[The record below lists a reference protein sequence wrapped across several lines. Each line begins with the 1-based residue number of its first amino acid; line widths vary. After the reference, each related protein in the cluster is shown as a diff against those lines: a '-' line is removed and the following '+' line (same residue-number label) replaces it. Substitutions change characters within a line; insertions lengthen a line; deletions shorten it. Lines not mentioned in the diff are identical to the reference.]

1 MTRLLNTSAFRLA
14 AIYFTLFATSV
25 LALLSFIYFSTAD
38 FVESQAEETIDA
50 EIRGLAEQYRE
61 HGLAGLVEIIDQRVA
76 AAQRTQGRIDDT
88 IYLITD
94 PLLHKLAGN
103 LDTWPQAVEQGN
115 GWVSFPVTAEIKG
128 TTENDNAR
136 ASVIVLP
143 GNFHLLV
150 GRNLRDA
157 RLFRLRI
164 TNTLAWA
171 ALITLLLGVIG
182 GLLMTR
188 NMLRK
193 VDAVNRTSTRIIHGD
208 LSQRVPVSGTGDEF
222 DQLAQNLNAMLDQIE
237 RLMAGMRQVTDNIA
251 HDLRTPL
258 ARLRSRLEVTLIEK
272 PDVTRYG
279 DALRDTINEADRL
292 LGTFNALLSIAEAE
306 AGSRRDGLEAVD
318 LAEIARDVAELYE
331 PVADDAG
338 LGFQLAVGDKVMVRG
353 DRHLLSQAIA
363 NLLDNAL
370 KYTREGKVALS
381 VGTRAGKARV
391 EVSDTGPGVPADR
404 RGVVFD
410 RFVRLEGSRS
420 TPGNGLG
427 LSLVRAVAKLH
438 DGTVWLEDNRPGQP
452 SPAPPGAA
460 PEAAVENPGLKVI
473 IELPLAADGTA
484 SAPERDLARLL
495 PAPSPAMAVAEPPR
509 DIGEV

>member
-1 MTRLLNTSAFRLA
+1 VTGLINTSAFRLA

-25 LALLSFIYFSTAD
+25 LALLTFIYFSTAD
-38 FVESQAEETIDA
+38 FVEAQAEETIDA

-61 HGLAGLVEIIDQRVA
+61 HGLAGLVEIIDQRIA
-76 AAQRTQGRIDDT
+76 AAQRTPTRIDDT

-94 PLLHKLAGN
+94 PLLHRLAGN
-103 LDTWPQAVEQGN
+103 LEIWPQTVERGS
-115 GWVSFPVTAEIKG
+115 GWVSFPVTEKVGGASEI
-128 TTENDNAR
+128 DNAR

-157 RLFRLRI
+157 RLFRLRV
-164 TNTLAWA
+164 TNTMGWA
-171 ALITLLLGVIG
+171 ALITLGLGVIG

-193 VDAVNRTSTRIIHGD
+193 VDAVNRTSTQIIHGD

-258 ARLRSRLEVTLIEK
+258 SRLRARLEVTLIEK
-272 PDVTRYG
+272 PDQARYA
-279 DALRDTINEADRL
+279 DVLRETISEADRL

-306 AGSRRDGLEAVD
+306 AGSRRDSFGVVD
-318 LAEIARDVAELYE
+318 LSEIARDVAELYE
-331 PVADDAG
+331 PVADENG
-338 LGFQLAVGDKVMVRG
+338 LGFDTAIADQVMVRG

-370 KYTREGKVALS
+370 KYTPEGKVALS
-381 VGTRAGKARV
+381 VETRAGKAHL
-391 EVSDTGPGVPADR
+391 EVRDTGPGVPPDR
-404 RGVVFD
+404 RATVFD

-438 DGTVWLEDNRPGQP
+438 EGEIWLED
-452 SPAPPGAA
+452 SVPGADR
-460 PEAAVENPGLKVI
+460 PGLKVV
-473 IELPLAADGTA
+473 IELPLAAGGA
-484 SAPERDLARLL
+484 ALESGRDLPRLL
-495 PAPSPAMAVAEPPR
+495 PAPALAVAADPPR
-509 DIGEV
+509 ELGEV

>member
-1 MTRLLNTSAFRLA
+1 MTGLINTSAFRLA

-25 LALLSFIYFSTAD
+25 LALLTFIYFSTAD

-61 HGLAGLVEIIDQRVA
+61 HGLAGLVEVIDQRIA
-76 AAQRTQGRIDDT
+76 AAQRTQTHVDDT

-103 LDTWPQAVEQGN
+103 LETWPQTVERGS
-115 GWVSFPVTAEIKG
+115 GWVSFPVTEKVGGVNEI
-128 TTENDNAR
+128 DNAR

-164 TNTLAWA
+164 TNTMGWA
-171 ALITLLLGVIG
+171 ALITLGLGVIG

-193 VDAVNRTSTRIIHGD
+193 VDAVNRTSTQIIHGD

-258 ARLRSRLEVTLIEK
+258 SRLRARLEVTLIEK
-272 PDVTRYG
+272 PDQARYA
-279 DALRDTINEADRL
+279 DVLRETINEADHL
-292 LGTFNALLSIAEAE
+292 LSTFNALLSIAEAE
-306 AGSRRDGLEAVD
+306 AGSRRDSFEAID
-318 LAEIARDVAELYE
+318 LSEIARDVAELYE
-331 PVADDAG
+331 PVADESG
-338 LGFQLAVGDKVMVRG
+338 LGFETKIADRIMVRG

-370 KYTREGKVALS
+370 KYTPQGKVALS
-381 VGTRAGKARV
+381 VETRAGKAHI
-391 EVSDTGPGVPADR
+391 EVSDTGPGVPPDR
-404 RGVVFD
+404 RSSVFD

-438 DGTVWLEDNRPGQP
+438 EGTIWLED
-452 SPAPPGAA
+452 SAPGA
-460 PEAAVENPGLKVI
+460 ENPGLKVV
-473 IELPLAADGTA
+473 IELPLAAAGSTSEPDH
-484 SAPERDLARLL
+484 ELARLL
-495 PAPSPAMAVAEPPR
+495 PAPSPALAVTADPPR
-509 DIGEV
+509 NLGEA

>member
-1 MTRLLNTSAFRLA
+1 MTGLINTSAFRLA

-25 LALLSFIYFSTAD
+25 LALLTFIYFSTAD
-38 FVESQAEETIDA
+38 FVEAQAEETIDA

-61 HGLAGLVEIIDQRVA
+61 HGLAGLVEIIDQRIA
-76 AAQRTQGRIDDT
+76 AAQRTPSRIDDT
-88 IYLITD
+88 IYLMTD

-103 LDTWPQAVEQGN
+103 LETWPETVERGS
-115 GWVSFPVTAEIKG
+115 GWVSFPVTEKIG
-128 TTENDNAR
+128 DTTESDNAR
-136 ASVIVLP
+136 ASVVVLP

-164 TNTLAWA
+164 TNTMGWA
-171 ALITLLLGVIG
+171 ALITLGLGVIG

-193 VDAVNRTSTRIIHGD
+193 VDAVNRTSTQIIHGD
-208 LSQRVPVSGTGDEF
+208 LSQRVPLSGTGDEF
-222 DQLAQNLNAMLDQIE
+222 DQLAQNLNQMLDQIE

-258 ARLRSRLEVTLIEK
+258 SRLRARLEVTLIEK
-272 PDVTRYG
+272 PDQARYA
-279 DALRDTINEADRL
+279 DVLRETINEADRL
-292 LGTFNALLSIAEAE
+292 LGTFNALLSIAEVE
-306 AGSRRDGLEAVD
+306 AGSRRDSFEAVD
-318 LAEIARDVAELYE
+318 LSEIARDVAELYE
-331 PVADDAG
+331 PVADENG
-338 LGFQLAVGDKVMVRG
+338 LGFETKIADKIAVRG

-370 KYTREGKVALS
+370 KYTPQGKVALS
-381 VGTRAGKARV
+381 VEMRAGKAHI
-391 EVSDTGPGVPADR
+391 EVADTGPGVPPDR
-404 RGVVFD
+404 RNAVFD

-438 DGTVWLEDNRPGQP
+438 GGTIWLEDSAPGI
-452 SPAPPGAA
+452 
-460 PEAAVENPGLKVI
+460 ENPGLKVV
-473 IELPLAADGTA
+473 IELPLAAAGLTSESD
-484 SAPERDLARLL
+484 RDLTRLL
-495 PAPSPAMAVAEPPR
+495 PAPALAIAADPPR
-509 DIGEV
+509 DLGET

>member
-1 MTRLLNTSAFRLA
+1 LTGLINTSAFRLA

-25 LALLSFIYFSTAD
+25 LALLAFIYFSTAD
-38 FVESQAEETIDA
+38 FVEAQAEETIDA

-61 HGLAGLVEIIDQRVA
+61 HGLAGLVEIIDQRIA
-76 AAQRTQGRIDDT
+76 AAQHTPTHIDDT

-103 LDTWPQAVEQGN
+103 LDIWPQTVERGS
-115 GWVSFPVTAEIKG
+115 GWVSFPVTEKVNGNIEI
-128 TTENDNAR
+128 DNAR

-164 TNTLAWA
+164 TNTMGWA
-171 ALITLLLGVIG
+171 ALITLGLGVIG

-193 VDAVNRTSTRIIHGD
+193 VDAVNRTSTHIIHGD

-258 ARLRSRLEVTLIEK
+258 SRLRARLEVTLLEK
-272 PDVTRYG
+272 PDEMRYA
-279 DALRDTINEADRL
+279 DVLRETIAEADRL

-306 AGSRRDGLEAVD
+306 AGSRRDSFEPVD
-318 LAEIARDVAELYE
+318 LSEIARDVAELYE
-331 PVADDAG
+331 PVAEENG
-338 LGFQLAVGDKVMVRG
+338 LGFETRIVDRVMVRG

-370 KYTREGKVALS
+370 KYTSEGKVALS
-381 VGTRAGKARV
+381 VDTRPGKAHV
-391 EVSDTGPGVPADR
+391 EVSDTGPGVPTDR
-404 RGVVFD
+404 RSAVFD

-427 LSLVRAVAKLH
+427 LSLVRAVATLH
-438 DGTVWLEDNRPGQP
+438 EGTIWLED
-452 SPAPPGAA
+452 SVPGA
-460 PEAAVENPGLKVI
+460 ENPGLKVI
-473 IELPLAADGTA
+473 VELPLAASGAALEAD
-484 SAPERDLARLL
+484 RDLTRLL
-495 PAPSPAMAVAEPPR
+495 PGPGPALAVTGDPPR
-509 DIGEV
+509 DLGQA

>member
-1 MTRLLNTSAFRLA
+1 VTRLLNTSAFRLA

-38 FVESQAEETIDA
+38 FVEAQAEETIDA

-61 HGLAGLVEIIDQRVA
+61 HGLAGLIEIIDQRIA
-76 AAQRTQGRIDDT
+76 AAQRTPSRVDDT

-94 PLLHKLAGN
+94 PLLHRLAGN
-103 LDTWPQAVEQGN
+103 LETWPQAVERGN
-115 GWVSFPVTAEIKG
+115 GWVSFPVTVRIEG
-128 TTENDNAR
+128 NTETDNAR

-157 RLFRLRI
+157 RLFRQRI
-164 TNTLAWA
+164 TNTLGWA
-171 ALITLLLGVIG
+171 ALITLALGIAG

-193 VDAVNRTSTRIIHGD
+193 VDAVNRTSTRIMHGD

-222 DQLAQNLNAMLDQIE
+222 DQLAQNLNGMLDQIE

-258 ARLRSRLEVTLIEK
+258 ARLRARLEVTLIEK
-272 PDVTRYG
+272 PDEVRYA
-279 DALRDTINEADRL
+279 DVLRDTIAEADRL

-306 AGSRRDGLEAVD
+306 AGSRRAGLEAVD
-318 LAEIARDVAELYE
+318 LSEIARDVAELYE

-338 LGFQLAVGDKVMVRG
+338 IAFHLSVTDKVMVRG

-370 KYTREGKVALS
+370 KYTPAGAVALS
-381 VGTRAGKARV
+381 VGMRAGKARV
-391 EVSDTGPGVPADR
+391 EIADTGPGVPPDR
-404 RGVVFD
+404 RDAVFD

-427 LSLVRAVAKLH
+427 LSLVRAVTKLH
-438 DGTVWLEDNRPGQP
+438 DGAIWLEDNHLA
-452 SPAPPGAA
+452 SAA
-460 PEAAVENPGLKVI
+460 IGHAENPGLKVV
-473 IELPLAADGTA
+473 IELPLAASDAG
-484 SAPERDLARLL
+484 SAADRELPRLL
-495 PAPSPAMAVAEPPR
+495 PAPSPAMAVADPPR
-509 DIGEV
+509 DLGEA

>member
-38 FVESQAEETIDA
+38 FVEAQAEETIDA

-61 HGLAGLVEIIDQRVA
+61 HGLAGLVELIEQRVLS
-76 AAQRTQGRIDDT
+76 AQRTPSRIDDT

-103 LDTWPQAVEQGN
+103 LQIWPEAVEQGS
-115 GWVSFPVTAEIKG
+115 GWVNFPVTEELGGVKE
-128 TTENDNAR
+128 TDSAR

-157 RLFRLRI
+157 RLFRLRV
-164 TNTLAWA
+164 TNTLGWA
-171 ALITLLLGVIG
+171 ALITLGLGIIG

-208 LSQRVPVSGTGDEF
+208 MNQRVPLSGTGDEF

-258 ARLRSRLEVTLIEK
+258 ARLRSRLEVTLLEK
-272 PDVTRYG
+272 PDEARYAN
-279 DALRDTINEADRL
+279 ALRETITEADRL

-306 AGSRRDGLEAVD
+306 SGSRRDGLEAVD
-318 LAEIARDVAELYE
+318 LSEIARDVAELYE

-338 LGFQLAVGDKVMVRG
+338 LSFQLVVTDKAMVRG

-370 KYTREGKVALS
+370 KYTHEGVVSLS
-381 VGTRAGKARV
+381 VGTVAGKARV
-391 EVSDTGPGVPADR
+391 EVADTGPGVPADR
-404 RGVVFD
+404 RNAVFD

-438 DGTVWLEDNRPGQP
+438 DGSVWLEDNQLA
-452 SPAPPGAA
+452 SAA
-460 PEAAVENPGLKVI
+460 TGHAENPGLKVI
-473 IELPLAADGTA
+473 IELPLAGGARSESD
-484 SAPERDLARLL
+484 RDLPRLSPP
-495 PAPSPAMAVAEPPR
+495 PAPPMAVAADSAR
-509 DIGEV
+509 NLGEM

>member
-14 AIYFTLFATSV
+14 AIYFALFATSV
-25 LALLSFIYFSTAD
+25 LALLTFIYFSTAD
-38 FVESQAEETIDA
+38 FIEAQAEETVDA

-61 HGLAGLVEIIDQRVA
+61 HGLAGLVEIIDQRIA
-76 AAQRTQGRIDDT
+76 AAQRTPSRVDDT
-88 IYLITD
+88 LYLITD

-103 LDTWPQAVEQGN
+103 LETWPEAVERGN
-115 GWVSFPVTAEIKG
+115 GWVSFPVTEEIG
-128 TTENDNAR
+128 GNVETDDAR

-157 RLFRLRI
+157 RLFRMRI
-164 TNTLAWA
+164 TDTLGWA
-171 ALITLLLGVIG
+171 ALITLALGVAG

-258 ARLRSRLEVTLIEK
+258 ARLRARLEVTLIEK
-272 PDVTRYG
+272 PDETRYAN
-279 DALRDTINEADRL
+279 ALRDTINEADRL

-306 AGSRRDGLEAVD
+306 AGSRRDGLEVVD
-318 LAEIARDVAELYE
+318 LAEIARDVADLYE
-331 PVADDAG
+331 PVADEAG
-338 LGFQLAVGDKVMVRG
+338 LGFKFTVGDKVMVRG

-370 KYTREGKVALS
+370 KYTPAGSVALR
-381 VGTRAGKARV
+381 VETGGGKARV
-391 EVSDTGPGVPADR
+391 EVADTGLGVPADR
-404 RGVVFD
+404 RSAVFD

-438 DGTVWLEDNRPGQP
+438 DGTVWLEDNQP
-452 SPAPPGAA
+452 DAA
-460 PEAAVENPGLKVI
+460 APGLKVI
-473 IELPLAADGTA
+473 IELPLAASGAGSEPD
-484 SAPERDLARLL
+484 RDLTPLL
-495 PAPSPAMAVAEPPR
+495 PAPGPALAVTAEPPR
-509 DIGEV
+509 DLGEV

>member
-1 MTRLLNTSAFRLA
+1 MPGLINTSAFRLA

-25 LALLSFIYFSTAD
+25 LALLTFIYFSTAD
-38 FVESQAEETIDA
+38 FVEAQAEETIDA

-61 HGLAGLVEIIDQRVA
+61 HGLAGLVEIIDQRIA
-76 AAQRTQGRIDDT
+76 AAQRTPSRIDDT

-103 LDTWPQAVEQGN
+103 LEIWPQTVDRGS
-115 GWVSFPVTAEIKG
+115 GWVSFPVT
-128 TTENDNAR
+128 ENVAGSSESDNAR

-164 TNTLAWA
+164 TNTMGWA
-171 ALITLLLGVIG
+171 ALITLGLGIIG

-193 VDAVNRTSTRIIHGD
+193 VDAVNRTSTQIIHGD
-208 LSQRVPVSGTGDEF
+208 LTQRVPVSGTGDEF
-222 DQLAQNLNAMLDQIE
+222 DQLAQNLNQMLDQIE

-258 ARLRSRLEVTLIEK
+258 SRLRARLEVTLIEK
-272 PDVTRYG
+272 PDQARYA
-279 DALRDTINEADRL
+279 DVLRETINEADRL

-306 AGSRRDGLEAVD
+306 AGSRRDSFGVVD
-318 LAEIARDVAELYE
+318 LSDIARDVAELYE
-331 PVADDAG
+331 PVADENG
-338 LGFQLAVGDKVMVRG
+338 LGFETRIADKITVRG

-370 KYTREGKVALS
+370 KYTPSGTVALS
-381 VGTRAGKARV
+381 VETRAGKAHV
-391 EVSDTGPGVPADR
+391 EVQDSGPGVPPDR
-404 RGVVFD
+404 RSAVFD

-427 LSLVRAVAKLH
+427 LSLVRAVTKLH
-438 DGTVWLEDNRPGQP
+438 DGTIWLED
-452 SPAPPGAA
+452 SILGA
-460 PEAAVENPGLKVI
+460 VSPGLKVV
-473 IELPLAADGTA
+473 IELPLAAGGAAVSEPDRDLTRFL
-484 SAPERDLARLL
+484 SAPALAVT
-495 PAPSPAMAVAEPPR
+495 ADPPR
-509 DIGEV
+509 DLGKA

>member
-1 MTRLLNTSAFRLA
+1 MTGLINTSAFRLA

-25 LALLSFIYFSTAD
+25 LALLTFIYFSTAD

-61 HGLAGLVEIIDQRVA
+61 HGLAGLVEVIDQRIA
-76 AAQRTQGRIDDT
+76 AAQRTQTHVDDT

-103 LDTWPQAVEQGN
+103 LETWPQTVERGS
-115 GWVSFPVTAEIKG
+115 GWVSFPVTEKVGGVNEI
-128 TTENDNAR
+128 DNAR

-164 TNTLAWA
+164 TNTMGWA
-171 ALITLLLGVIG
+171 ALITLGLGVIG

-193 VDAVNRTSTRIIHGD
+193 VDAVNRTSTHIIHGD

-258 ARLRSRLEVTLIEK
+258 SRLRARLEVTLIEK
-272 PDVTRYG
+272 PDQARYA
-279 DALRDTINEADRL
+279 DVLRETINEADHL
-292 LGTFNALLSIAEAE
+292 LSTFNALLSIAEAE
-306 AGSRRDGLEAVD
+306 AGSRRDSFEAID
-318 LAEIARDVAELYE
+318 LSEIARDVAELYE
-331 PVADDAG
+331 PVADESG
-338 LGFQLAVGDKVMVRG
+338 LGFETKIADRIMVRG

-370 KYTREGKVALS
+370 KYTPEGKVALS
-381 VGTRAGKARV
+381 VETRAGKAHI
-391 EVSDTGPGVPADR
+391 EVSDTGPGVPPDR
-404 RGVVFD
+404 RNIVFD

-438 DGTVWLEDNRPGQP
+438 DGEIWLED
-452 SPAPPGAA
+452 SAPGADH
-460 PEAAVENPGLKVI
+460 PGLKVV
-473 IELPLAADGTA
+473 IELPLATVGAA
-484 SAPERDLARLL
+484 SESDRDLPRVL
-495 PAPSPAMAVAEPPR
+495 PAPALAVVADPPR
-509 DIGEV
+509 DLG

>member
-1 MTRLLNTSAFRLA
+1 VTGLINTSAFRLA

-25 LALLSFIYFSTAD
+25 LALLTFIYFSTAD
-38 FVESQAEETIDA
+38 FVEAQAEETIDA

-61 HGLAGLVEIIDQRVA
+61 HGLAGLVEIIDQRIG
-76 AAQRTQGRIDDT
+76 AAQRTASRIDDT

-103 LDTWPQAVEQGN
+103 LETWPQTVERGS
-115 GWVSFPVTAEIKG
+115 GWVSFPVTEKIGGSTEI
-128 TTENDNAR
+128 DNAR

-164 TNTLAWA
+164 TNTMGWA
-171 ALITLLLGVIG
+171 ALITLGLGVIG

-193 VDAVNRTSTRIIHGD
+193 VDAVNRTSTQIIHGD

-222 DQLAQNLNAMLDQIE
+222 DQLAQNLNQMLDQIE

-258 ARLRSRLEVTLIEK
+258 SRLRARLEVTLIEK
-272 PDVTRYG
+272 PDQARY
-279 DALRDTINEADRL
+279 AEVLRETINEADRL

-306 AGSRRDGLEAVD
+306 AGSRRDSFEAVD
-318 LAEIARDVAELYE
+318 LSEIARDVAELYE
-331 PVADDAG
+331 PVADESG
-338 LGFQLAVGDKVMVRG
+338 LGFETGIADKIMVRG

-370 KYTREGKVALS
+370 KYTPEGKVALS
-381 VGTRAGKARV
+381 VETRAGKAHI
-391 EVSDTGPGVPADR
+391 EVSDTGPGVPPDR
-404 RGVVFD
+404 RNIVFD

-438 DGTVWLEDNRPGQP
+438 DGEIWLED
-452 SPAPPGAA
+452 SAPGADH
-460 PEAAVENPGLKVI
+460 PGLKVV
-473 IELPLAADGTA
+473 IELPLATVGAA
-484 SAPERDLARLL
+484 SESDRDLPRVL
-495 PAPSPAMAVAEPPR
+495 PAPALAVVADPPR
-509 DIGEV
+509 DLG